1 MSGADSTVELV
12 PYDPRWP
19 ERFAAAAEQLRRVF
33 PSAQIEHIGSTS
45 VVGLSSKD
53 TVDIAVGVP
62 GVAECLTG
70 DVLAALAELGFSF
83 VPASFADD
91 PDHAFLARI
100 VRGHRTDHLHVMR
113 RDVEPMIGHL
123 LFRDYLR
130 DRPDVAARYEQA
142 KQDLARLHRLV
153 RDEYVRQKQPVVQ
166 AILDDARRQAA
177 GRVGDPSGPARPTEE
192 AHP

>member
-1 MSGADSTVELV
+1 MAAGDVPPDLACRLMSGADSTVELV

-91 PDHAFLARI
+91 PDHAFPDERTATLI
-100 VRGHRTDHLHVMR
+100 GWPVR
-113 RDVEPMIGHL
+113 
-123 LFRDYLR
+123 
-130 DRPDVAARYEQA
+130 
-142 KQDLARLHRLV
+142 V
-153 RDEYVRQKQPVVQ
+153 RV
-166 AILDDARRQAA
+166 
-177 GRVGDPSGPARPTEE
+177 
-192 AHP
+192 